1 MVVISAQIER
11 SGREKM
17 KIDKIARKGIL
28 DLTPYVPGKSIEEV
42 ERELGK
48 KRWVKL
54 ASNENVLGPSPKAIA
69 AIRKELLNLHMYPEG
84 PCPDLRQAL
93 AQRFSVSEKNIVISN
108 GADNVLVLI
117 ASAFMNEGEEALMAT
132 PSFSVYPTVT
142 RIMGGTPVEI
152 ELKAYTHDLPS
163 MLNKVTPKTKLIF
176 VCNPNNPT
184 GTIVGQKE
192 VDTFLSRIPEQV
204 ILVLDEA
211 YCDFADSPEYP
222 KGLDYVREGRPVIL
236 IRTFSKVY
244 GLAGLRVGYAIG
256 RADLMDCLYRA
267 REPFPVHR
275 LGQAGAVA
283 ALQDKTHAEKSVQM
297 VLEGRRYLYQELDQ
311 LGLFYVPSQANF
323 IFMDLGKD
331 SKEMLQNLL
340 KEGVIIRPGYIWGY
354 PTFARVTVGRLE
366 DNRRFIKALRKNLN
380 ENRSSGLMTR

>member
-1 MVVISAQIER
+1 
-11 SGREKM
+11 M
-17 KIDKIARKGIL
+17 KIDKLARKGIL
-28 DLTPYVPGKSIEEV
+28 DLAPYIPGKSIEEV

-54 ASNENVLGPSPKAIA
+54 ASNENVLGPSPKALL
-69 AIRKELLNLHMYPEG
+69 AIRKELSNLHMYPEG

-93 AQRFSVSEKNIVISN
+93 AERFSVLEENIVISN

-132 PSFSVYPTVT
+132 PTFSVYPTVT
-142 RIMGGTPVEI
+142 RIMGGKPVEVM
-152 ELKAYTHDLPS
+152 LKAYTHDLPS
-163 MLNKVTPKTKLIF
+163 MLKRVKRKTKLIF
-176 VCNPNNPT
+176 ICNPNNPT
-184 GTIVGQKE
+184 GTIVNQKE
-192 VDTFLSRIPEQV
+192 LDAFLSKIPEHV
-204 ILVLDEA
+204 LLILDEA
-211 YCDFADSPEYP
+211 YWDFADSPDYP
-222 KGLDYVREGRPVIL
+222 KGLNYVREGRPVIL

-256 RADLMDCLYRA
+256 RADLMDCVYRV

-283 ALQDKTHAEKSVQM
+283 ALSDKTHAERSIRM
-297 VLEGRRYLYQELDQ
+297 VLEGRRYLYRELDE

-323 IFMDLGKD
+323 IFMDLGRD
-331 SKEMLQNLL
+331 SKEMLQDLL

-354 PTFARVTVGRLE
+354 PTFARVTVGTPE
-366 DNRRFIKALRKNLN
+366 DNRRFIQALKKCLK
-380 ENRSSGLMTR
+380 